1 MAAAWWPG
9 GEGTPGPTCRAAEAD
24 KAWAVGKA
32 WAAGKPWAAGM
43 AEEADRAAGDMIET
57 VGTAAAAGM
66 AAGKV

>member
-9 GEGTPGPTCRAAEAD
+9 GEGTPGPTCRAAEAG

-32 WAAGKPWAAGM
+32 WDAGM
-43 AEEADRAAGDMIET
+43 AEEADKVVGDMVEV

-66 AAGKV
+66 AAGKD